1 VGLIRAYNPSPAIQN
16 NIVYVNFHIDEKA
29 NRQTGIFSAMHIGG
43 HSPFRIDENM
53 IITVTSYKG
62 GVGKTT
68 TAIHLAAYLQRLAP
82 TLLVDGDAI
91 RSATKWSRRSGD
103 TGLPFRVVTHAQM
116 VSHIRDYQHI
126 IIDTE
131 GNPTDDDFKDLASNC
146 DLLVI
151 PAVPESVATDGL
163 THTLAK
169 LRSLGNKTHRV
180 LLTMV
185 PPKPRTEGQQLR
197 DMLTSESIPV
207 FEAEIPRLAAFEKA
221 AAEGLPVYGVKD
233 DRNAARAWLAYEAA
247 GKEITR
253 G

>member
-1 VGLIRAYNPSPAIQN
+1 
-16 NIVYVNFHIDEKA
+16 
-29 NRQTGIFSAMHIGG
+29 
-43 HSPFRIDENM
+43 M

-91 RSATKWSRRSGD
+91 RSATKWGQRGGE
-103 TGLPFRVVTHAQM
+103 TGLPFKVVTHAQM

-146 DLLVI
+146 DLLVV

-169 LRSLGNKTHRV
+169 LQSLGNKSYRV

-185 PPKPRTEGQQLR
+185 PPRPRTEGQQLR
-197 DMLTSESIPV
+197 EMLVREGIPV
-207 FEAEIPRLAAFEKA
+207 FTTEIPRLAAFEKA
-221 AAEGLPVYGVKD
+221 AAEGVPVYGVKD
-233 DRNAARAWLAYEAA
+233 DRNAARAWDTYEAA
-247 GKEITR
+247 GKEIT
-253 G
+253 GG

>member
-1 VGLIRAYNPSPAIQN
+1 
-16 NIVYVNFHIDEKA
+16 
-29 NRQTGIFSAMHIGG
+29 
-43 HSPFRIDENM
+43 M

-68 TAIHLAAYLQRLAP
+68 TAVHLAAYLQRFAP

-91 RSATKWSRRSGD
+91 RSATKWSQRGD
-103 TGLPFRVVTHAQM
+103 NKGLPFKVVTHAQM
-116 VSHIRDYQHI
+116 VSHIRDYKHI

-131 GNPTDDDFKDLASNC
+131 GNPTDDDFKDLATNC
-146 DLLVI
+146 DLLIV

-169 LRSLGNKTHRV
+169 LRSLRNKRHKV

-197 DMLTSESIPV
+197 EMLVGQGIPI
-207 FEAEIPRLAAFEKA
+207 FATDIPRLAAFEKA
-221 AAEGLPVYGVKD
+221 AAEGVPVYSVKD
-233 DRNAARAWLAYEAA
+233 DRNAARAWEAYEAA
-247 GKEITR
+247 GKEIL
-253 G
+253 GG

>member
-1 VGLIRAYNPSPAIQN
+1 
-16 NIVYVNFHIDEKA
+16 
-29 NRQTGIFSAMHIGG
+29 
-43 HSPFRIDENM
+43 M

-91 RSATKWSRRSGD
+91 RSATKWSQRGGN
-103 TGLPFRVVTHAQM
+103 TGLPFKVVTHAQM

-131 GNPTDDDFKDLASNC
+131 GNPTDDDFRDLATNC
-146 DLLVI
+146 DMLVI

-163 THTLAK
+163 THTLSK
-169 LRSLGNKTHRV
+169 LRSLGHLGHRV

-185 PPKPRTEGQQLR
+185 PPRPRTEGQQLR
-197 DMLTSESIPV
+197 EMLIGEGIPV
-207 FEAEIPRLAAFEKA
+207 FATEIPRLAAFEKA
-221 AAEGLPVYGVKD
+221 AAEGVPVYAVKD
-233 DRNAARAWLAYEAA
+233 DRNASRAWEAYAAA
-247 GKEITR
+247 GKELTH

>member
-1 VGLIRAYNPSPAIQN
+1 M
-16 NIVYVNFHIDEKA
+16 IV
-29 NRQTGIFSAMHIGG
+29 
-43 HSPFRIDENM
+43 
-53 IITVTSYKG
+53 TVTSYKG

-68 TAIHLAAYLQRLAP
+68 TAIHLAAFLQRQAP

-91 RSATKWSRRSGD
+91 RSATKWSQRG
-103 TGLPFRVVTHAQM
+103 TGNGLPFKVITHAQM
-116 VSHIRDYQHI
+116 MKHIRDYTHV

-131 GNPTDDDFKDLASNC
+131 GNPTDDDFKDLAENC

-169 LRSLGNKTHRV
+169 LHDLKAQRYRV

-185 PPKPRTEGQQLR
+185 PPRPRTEGDLLR
-197 DMLTSESIPV
+197 AMLVENDVPV
-207 FEAEIPRLAAFEKA
+207 FKAEIPRLAAFEKA
-221 AAEGLPVYGVKD
+221 AAEGIAVYGVKD
-233 DRNAARAWLAYEAA
+233 ERAARAWDAYEAA
-247 GKEITR
+247 GKEILN

>member
-1 VGLIRAYNPSPAIQN
+1 
-16 NIVYVNFHIDEKA
+16 
-29 NRQTGIFSAMHIGG
+29 
-43 HSPFRIDENM
+43 M

-68 TAIHLAAYLQRLAP
+68 TAVHLAAYFQRLAP

-91 RSATKWSRRSGD
+91 RSATKWGQRGGN
-103 TGLPFRVVTHAQM
+103 TGLPFKVVTHAQM

-131 GNPTDDDFKDLASNC
+131 GNPTDDDFRDLAGNC
-146 DLLVI
+146 DLLVV

-185 PPKPRTEGQQLR
+185 QPKPRTEGQQLR
-197 DMLTSESIPV
+197 EMLTSEEIPV
-207 FEAEIPRLAAFEKA
+207 FKAEIPRLAAFEKA
-221 AAEGLPVYGVKD
+221 AAEGVPVYGVKE
-233 DRNAARAWLAYEAA
+233 DRNAARAWEAYEAT
-247 GKEITR
+247 GKEIAH

>member
-1 VGLIRAYNPSPAIQN
+1 
-16 NIVYVNFHIDEKA
+16 
-29 NRQTGIFSAMHIGG
+29 
-43 HSPFRIDENM
+43 M
-53 IITVTSYKG
+53 IITITSYKG

-91 RSATKWSRRSGD
+91 RSATKWSQRGGSA
-103 TGLPFRVVTHAQM
+103 GLPFKVVTHAQM
-116 VSHIRDYQHI
+116 VSHIRDYQHV

-169 LRSLGNKTHRV
+169 LRSLGNKSHKV

-185 PPKPRTEGQQLR
+185 PPRPRTEGQQLR
-197 DMLTSESIPV
+197 EMLISESIPV
-207 FEAEIPRLAAFEKA
+207 FTTEIPRLAAFEKA
-221 AAEGLPVYGVKD
+221 AAEGVPVYMVKD
-233 DRNAARAWLAYEAA
+233 DRNAARAWDVYEAA
-247 GKEITR
+247 GKEITH

>member
-1 VGLIRAYNPSPAIQN
+1 
-16 NIVYVNFHIDEKA
+16 
-29 NRQTGIFSAMHIGG
+29 
-43 HSPFRIDENM
+43 M

-82 TLLVDGDAI
+82 TMLVDGDAI
-91 RSATKWSRRSGD
+91 RSATKWGQRGD
-103 TGLPFRVVTHAQM
+103 GKGLPFKVVTHAQM
-116 VSHIRDYQHI
+116 VGHIREYKHI
-126 IIDTE
+126 VIDTE
-131 GNPTDDDFKDLASNC
+131 GNPTDDDFRDLAQNC

-169 LRSLGNKTHRV
+169 LNELKANRYKV

-185 PPKPRTEGQQLR
+185 PPKPRTEGDQLR
-197 DMLTSESIPV
+197 AMLIENDVPV
-207 FEAEIPRLAAFEKA
+207 FTAEIPRLAAFEKA
-221 AAEGLPVYGVKD
+221 AAEGVPVYAVKD
-233 DRNAARAWLAYEAA
+233 NRAARAWNAYEAA
-247 GKEITR
+247 GKEMSN

>member
-1 VGLIRAYNPSPAIQN
+1 
-16 NIVYVNFHIDEKA
+16 
-29 NRQTGIFSAMHIGG
+29 
-43 HSPFRIDENM
+43 M

-68 TAIHLAAYLQRLAP
+68 TAVHLAAFFQRSAP

-91 RSATKWSRRSGD
+91 RSATKWSQRGGE
-103 TGLPFRVVTHAQM
+103 TGLPFKVVTHAQM

-131 GNPTDDDFKDLASNC
+131 GNPTDDDFKDLADNC
-146 DLLVI
+146 DLLII

-169 LRSLGNKTHRV
+169 LRSLGNKRHRV

-197 DMLTSESIPV
+197 EMLVSQSIPL
-207 FEAEIPRLAAFEKA
+207 FATEIPRLAAFEKA
-221 AAEGLPVYGVKD
+221 AAEGVPVDAVRD
-233 DRNAARAWLAYEAA
+233 ARNAARAWEAYEAA
-247 GKEITR
+247 GKEIAH

>member
-1 VGLIRAYNPSPAIQN
+1 L
-16 NIVYVNFHIDEKA
+16 
-29 NRQTGIFSAMHIGG
+29 
-43 HSPFRIDENM
+43 RIDENM

-91 RSATKWSRRSGD
+91 RSATKWSQRSGG
-103 TGLPFRVVTHAQM
+103 TGLPFKVVTHAQM

-169 LRSLGNKTHRV
+169 LRTLGNKTHRV

-197 DMLTSESIPV
+197 DMLMSESIPV
-207 FEAEIPRLAAFEKA
+207 FDIEIPRLAAFEKA
-221 AAEGLPVYGVKD
+221 AAEGVPVYSIKD
-233 DRNAARAWLAYEAA
+233 DRNAGRAWLAYEAA
-247 GKEITR
+247 GKEIIH

>member
-1 VGLIRAYNPSPAIQN
+1 
-16 NIVYVNFHIDEKA
+16 
-29 NRQTGIFSAMHIGG
+29 
-43 HSPFRIDENM
+43 M

-68 TAIHLAAYLQRLAP
+68 TAVHLAAYLQRLAP

-91 RSATKWSRRSGD
+91 RSATKWSQRGN
-103 TGLPFRVVTHAQM
+103 GQGFPFKVVSHHQM

-126 IIDTE
+126 VIDTE
-131 GNPTDDDFKDLASNC
+131 GNPTDDDFKDLAANC

-163 THTLAK
+163 TLTLTKLHELQHT
-169 LRSLGNKTHRV
+169 HYRV

-197 DMLTSESIPV
+197 DMLTEQGIPV
-207 FEAEIPRLAAFEKA
+207 FHTEIPRLAAFEKA
-221 AAEGLPVYGVKD
+221 AAEGVAVNDVKN
-233 DRNAARAWLAYEAA
+233 DRNAARAWETYEAA
-247 GKEITR
+247 GKEIID

>member
-1 VGLIRAYNPSPAIQN
+1 MLAAVETHFRICENPNVRIFN
-16 NIVYVNFHIDEKA
+16 YYEHA
-29 NRQTGIFSAMHIGG
+29 NRQEDVYVHNQMDAYPSVHIDA
-43 HSPFRIDENM
+43 RM

-68 TAIHLAAYLQRLAP
+68 TAIHLAAYLQTLAP

-91 RSATKWSRRSGD
+91 RSATKWSQRSDGK
-103 TGLPFRVVTHAQM
+103 GLPFKVISHAQM
-116 VSHIRDYQHI
+116 VNH
-126 IIDTE
+126 TE
-131 GNPTDDDFKDLASNC
+131 GNPTDDDFKDLANNC

-151 PAVPESVATDGL
+151 PAVPESVANDGL

-169 LRSLGNKTHRV
+169 LQSLKHTQHRV

-185 PPKPRTEGQQLR
+185 PPRPRTDGQQLR
-197 DMLTSESIPV
+197 QMLIEQTVPV
-207 FEAEIPRLAAFEKA
+207 FAAEIPRLAAFEKA
-221 AAEGLPVYGVKD
+221 AADGIVVSDVKD
-233 DRNAARAWLAYEAA
+233 DRNAGRAWDAYLSA

>member
-1 VGLIRAYNPSPAIQN
+1 
-16 NIVYVNFHIDEKA
+16 
-29 NRQTGIFSAMHIGG
+29 
-43 HSPFRIDENM
+43 M

-82 TLLVDGDAI
+82 ALLVDGDAI
-91 RSATKWSRRSGD
+91 RSATKWSLRSGD
-103 TGLPFRVVTHAQM
+103 KGLPFKVVTHAQM
-116 VSHIRDYQHI
+116 VSHIRNYQHVV
-126 IIDTE
+126 IDTE

-146 DLLVI
+146 DLLII

-169 LRSLGNKTHRV
+169 LRSLGNQRHKV

-197 DMLTSESIPV
+197 EMLTSEGIPT
-207 FEAEIPRLAAFEKA
+207 FRTEIPRLAAFEKA
-221 AAEGLPVYGVKD
+221 AAEGVPVYGVKD
-233 DRNAARAWLAYEAA
+233 DRNASRAWETYEAA
-247 GKEITR
+247 GKEITN

>member
-1 VGLIRAYNPSPAIQN
+1 
-16 NIVYVNFHIDEKA
+16 
-29 NRQTGIFSAMHIGG
+29 
-43 HSPFRIDENM
+43 M

-91 RSATKWSRRSGD
+91 RSATKWSQRSGD
-103 TGLPFRVVTHAQM
+103 TGLPFKVVTHAQM

-131 GNPTDDDFKDLASNC
+131 GNPSDDDFKDLASNC
-146 DLLVI
+146 DLLVV

-197 DMLTSESIPV
+197 DMLVSEGIPV
-207 FEAEIPRLAAFEKA
+207 FATEIPRLAAFEKA
-221 AAEGLPVYGVKD
+221 AAEGVPVYGVRD
-233 DRNAARAWLAYEAA
+233 DRNAARAWEAYEAA
-247 GKEITR
+247 GKEITH